1 MGAGSKTN
9 IDCLEVPMK
18 VAIVLFLLVS
28 PAFAQNMPT
37 DPPVAPGCGTDDAKF
52 EVTKVK
58 GQHPVT
64 QPDTGKALMYFIE
77 DDREY
82 APIRKPTMLAG
93 LDGRWVG
100 ATNGNSYFSFS
111 VAPGEHHICASW
123 QSKSQT
129 RAVAHFT
136 AEPGKVYYF
145 AVKNRAGTYQNSGI
159 DFGPLDSDQG
169 LLLVSTFTL
178 STFQL
183 KK

>member
-1 MGAGSKTN
+1 
-9 IDCLEVPMK
+9 
-18 VAIVLFLLVS
+18 
-28 PAFAQNMPT
+28 
-37 DPPVAPGCGTDDAKF
+37 
-52 EVTKVK
+52 
-58 GQHPVT
+58 
-64 QPDTGKALMYFIE
+64 MYFIE

-82 APIRKPTMLAG
+82 DPTRKPTMLAG

-100 ATNGNSYFSFS
+100 ATNGNSYFYFS

-145 AVKNRAGTYQNSGI
+145 AVKNRAGAYQAYGI
-159 DFGPLDSDQG
+159 DFVPLDSDQG
-169 LLLVSTFTL
+169 LLLASTFPL
-178 STFQL
+178 SAFQL